1 MAIIKGAFQ
10 MEGSIRG
17 VSFYTM
23 KGSDKVIMRT
33 KGGPSKRR
41 MKVGK
46 EFEKVR
52 KHQTEWAACVLF
64 SRGIQYAVGDA
75 YRLADYN
82 VSPVWNGIGKK
93 LINLDEESAL
103 GERHLRLSVYR
114 EALAGFSL
122 NRNYAFNAVMQAT
135 PTFEVDKEK
144 RSATVKFPQINTE
157 NDLLNVQKL
166 PYFRL
171 IVSIGVVSDICFNP
185 DNGRDKYADELDGAN
200 GIGES
205 ITTEWFSANDII
217 PEQTVEVIFKESLME
232 YRSESDTVLLT
243 LGIEFGTTAFG
254 GKIEGVK
261 RAGCARI
268 VAAI

>member
-10 MEGSIRG
+10 MEGSISG
-17 VSFYTM
+17 VSFYSM
-23 KGSDKVIMRT
+23 AGSDKVIMRT
-33 KGGPSKRR
+33 KGGPTKRR
-41 MKVGK
+41 MKEGK
-46 EFEKVR
+46 EFEMVR
-52 KHQTEWAACVLF
+52 RHQTEWAACVLF
-64 SRGIQYAVGDA
+64 SRGLKWAMGDT

-93 LINLDEESAL
+93 LINLDEESTL

-114 EALAGFSL
+114 EAIAGFSL
-122 NRNYAFNAVMQAT
+122 NKNYSFNAVMRAI

-144 RSATVKFPQINTE
+144 RSAIVRFPQINTG

-171 IVSIGVVSDICFNP
+171 IVALGVVSDIHYRPENP
-185 DNGRDKYADELDGAN
+185 RDKYEPALKDAN
-200 GIGES
+200 GIRQS
-205 ITTEWFSANDII
+205 ITTEWFSAHDII
-217 PEQTVEVIFKESLME
+217 LEQTLEIMFNESMQK
-232 YRSESDTVLLT
+232 YRSDYDTLL
-243 LGIEFGTTAFG
+243 LSVGIEFGTTAFG

-268 VAAI
+268 MAAL

>member
-17 VSFYTM
+17 VSFYSM
-23 KGSDKVIMRT
+23 AGSDKVIMRT

-41 MKVGK
+41 MKEGK
-46 EFEKVR
+46 EFENVR
-52 KHQTEWAACVLF
+52 KHQSEWAACILF
-64 SRGIQYAVGDA
+64 SRGVQYALGDT

-93 LINLDEESAL
+93 LINLDEESTL

-122 NRNYAFNAVMQAT
+122 NKNYAFNAVMRAT
-135 PTFEVDKEK
+135 PTFAIDKAK
-144 RSATVKFPQINTE
+144 CSATVHFPLINTT

-171 IVSIGVVSDICFNP
+171 IVTLGLVSDILYNP
-185 DNGRDKYADELDGAN
+185 EDVRYRYLPELGSTNGMRK
-200 GIGES
+200 S
-205 ITTEWFSANDII
+205 TTTEWFSANDII
-217 PEQTVEVIFKESLME
+217 PEQTIEVNFKEAIQ
-232 YRSESDTVLLT
+232 YIRSERDTILLSV
-243 LGIEFGTTAFG
+243 GIEFGTTAFG

-261 RAGCARI
+261 RAGSAKI
-268 VAAI
+268 VAVL